1 MKMKMITATLLV
13 FALGATSTFA
23 QKGVDDG
30 SRFGHGEDSLR
41 CLQNL
46 SIYAE
51 YVKTGNFKDA
61 YLPWKAAYTECP
73 KAQVSTYINGVKI
86 LQWFIGQEKDAA
98 KRAAYVE
105 ELMDVYDQR
114 LKYLDDLNA
123 LVRNQTTRETVLG
136 MKAHDYI
143 VFGGNIDI
151 NKAYN
156 MLKEVVVAQKENT
169 AYYLLQDF
177 INISE
182 KKYKT
187 DPNHKETFITDYQMA
202 AEYANAV
209 NERTQNNPKASEAL
223 KKATLLT
230 KDYVDGIF
238 INSGAANCENLEAM
252 YGPKIEENKENLDY
266 LKQVVAVMRMFKC
279 TEQEAYFKASEY
291 AHAVSPTAETA
302 VGCAYMNYKKGDL
315 DKTLQFFDEA
325 IELETDPV
333 KKSEDAYN
341 AAVVL
346 FSKKQLGKAKSY
358 ANKALSFNDK
368 NGKAYILIANMY
380 ASSPNWS
387 DEPALNRCT
396 YYLAIDK
403 LQRAKAVDPSVTEEA
418 NKLIG
423 TYAAH
428 TPKPE
433 DLFFLN
439 LKKGDSITIGG
450 WIGESTVIR

>member
-73 KAQVSTYINGVKI
+73 KAQVSTYVNGVKI

-123 LVRNQTTRETVLG
+123 LVRNPTTRETVMG

-151 NKAYN
+151 NKAYD
-156 MLKEVVVAQKENT
+156 MLKEVITAQKENT

-187 DPNHKETFITDYQMA
+187 DPNHKETFITDYQTA

-302 VGCAYMNYKKGDL
+302 VGCAYMSYKKGDL

-387 DEPALNRCT
+387 DETALNRCT

>member
-73 KAQVSTYINGVKI
+73 KAQVSTYVNGVKI

-123 LVRNQTTRETVLG
+123 LVRNPTTRETVLG

-151 NKAYN
+151 NKAYD
-156 MLKEVVVAQKENT
+156 MLKEVVTAQKENT

-202 AEYANAV
+202 AEYADAV

-252 YGPKIEENKENLDY
+252 YGPKIEENKDNLDY
-266 LKQVVAVMRMFKC
+266 LKQVVSVMKMFRC

-315 DKTLQFFDEA
+315 DKTLQFFDQA

-358 ANKALSFNDK
+358 VNKAISFNDK

-387 DEPALNRCT
+387 DETALNRCT

-403 LQRAKAVDPSVTEEA
+403 LQRAKSVDPSVTEEA

>member
-1 MKMKMITATLLV
+1 MKMITATLLV
-13 FALGATSTFA
+13 FTFGATSTFA

-51 YVKTGNFKDA
+51 YVKTGNFQEA
-61 YLPWKAAYTECP
+61 YLPWKAVFTECP
-73 KAQVSTYINGVKI
+73 KAQVATYINGAKI
-86 LQWFIGQEKDAA
+86 LQWFINNEKDAA
-98 KRAAYVE
+98 KRADYVN
-105 ELMDVYDQR
+105 ELMGVYDQR
-114 LKYLDDLNA
+114 IQYLDDLNA
-123 LVRNQTTRETVLG
+123 LVRTPTSRGKVVG
-136 MKAHDYI
+136 IKAHDYI
-143 VFGGNIDI
+143 AYSKDLDI
-151 NKAYN
+151 NKAYE
-156 MLKEVVVAQKENT
+156 MLCETLASEQDHT
-169 AYYLLQDF
+169 DYYILQDF
-177 INISE
+177 INISS
-182 KKYKT
+182 KKYET
-187 DPNHKETFITDYQMA
+187 DPNHKEKFIADYQLA
-202 AEYANAV
+202 AEYADAV
-209 NERTQNNPKASEAL
+209 NQRTQDNPKASEAM
-223 KKATLLT
+223 KKATKLA

-238 INSGAANCENLEAM
+238 INSGAASCENLQAM
-252 YGPKIEENKENLDY
+252 YAPKIEENKDNLDY
-266 LKQVVAVMRMFKC
+266 LKNVVGLMKMFQC
-279 TEQEAYFKASEY
+279 TDQEAYFKASEY

-302 VGCAYMNYKKGDL
+302 VGCAYMYYKKGDL
-315 DKTLQFFDEA
+315 DKSLQFFDQA
-325 IELETDPV
+325 IELEGDAE

-346 FSKKQLGKAKSY
+346 FSKKQLSRARNY
-358 ANKALSFNDK
+358 ANKAISYNDK

-387 DEPALNRCT
+387 EESALNRCT

-403 LQRAKAVDPSVTEEA
+403 LQRAKSVDPSVTEEA

>member
-73 KAQVSTYINGVKI
+73 KAQVSTYVNGVKI

-123 LVRNQTTRETVLG
+123 LVRNPTTRETVLG

-151 NKAYN
+151 NKAYD
-156 MLKEVVVAQKENT
+156 MLKEVVTAQKENT

-209 NERTQNNPKASEAL
+209 NERTQNNPGASEAL

-252 YGPKIEENKENLDY
+252 YGPKIEENKDNLDY
-266 LKQVVAVMRMFKC
+266 LKQVVSVMKMFRC

-302 VGCAYMNYKKGDL
+302 VGCAYMYYKKGDL
-315 DKTLQFFDEA
+315 DKTLQFFDQA

-358 ANKALSFNDK
+358 ANKAISFNDK

-387 DEPALNRCT
+387 DETALNRCT

-403 LQRAKAVDPSVTEEA
+403 LQRAKFVDPSVTEEA

>member
-1 MKMKMITATLLV
+1 MKMKMITSALLV
-13 FALGATSTFA
+13 FALGTTSAFA

-61 YLPWKAAYTECP
+61 YLPWKTAYTECP
-73 KAQVSTYINGVKI
+73 KAQVLTYTNGVKI
-86 LQWFIGQEKDAA
+86 LRWFITNETDAT
-98 KRAAYVE
+98 KRAAYVD
-105 ELMDVYDQR
+105 ELMAVYDQR
-114 LKYLDDLNA
+114 LKYLDDLNK
-123 LVRNQTTRETVLG
+123 LVRTPATEGSILG

-143 VFGGNIDI
+143 AYSANVDV
-151 NKAYN
+151 NKAYA
-156 MLKEVVVAQKENT
+156 MFSKVLELEKAET
-169 AYYLLQDF
+169 DYYVLQDF
-177 INISE
+177 MDISAR
-182 KKYKT
+182 KYKA
-187 DPNHKETFITDYQMA
+187 DANHKEKFIDDYQLA
-202 AEYANAV
+202 SGYAE
-209 NERTQNNPKASEAL
+209 ELCNNASE
-223 KKATLLT
+223 KMKAITETT
-230 KDYVDGIF
+230 KNNIEAIF
-238 INSGAANCENLEAM
+238 INSGAATCENLQTMFA
-252 YGPKIEENKENLDY
+252 PKIEENKGDLAY
-266 LKQVVAVMRMFKC
+266 LQKVVALMKMFKC

-302 VGCAYMNYKKGDL
+302 VGCAYMYYKKGDV
-315 DKTLQFFDEA
+315 DKTIQFFDQA
-325 IELETDPV
+325 IELEEDPI

-346 FSKKQLGKAKSY
+346 FSKKQLSKARSY
-358 ANKALSFNDK
+358 ANKAISLNDS

-387 DEPALNRCT
+387 DESALNRCT

-403 LQRAKAVDPSVTEEA
+403 LQRAKNVDPSVAEEA

>member
-73 KAQVSTYINGVKI
+73 KAQVSTYINGAKI
-86 LQWFIGQEKDAA
+86 LQWFISNEKDAA
-98 KRAAYVE
+98 KRAEYVN
-105 ELMDVYDQR
+105 ELMGIYDQR
-114 LKYLDDLNA
+114 LKYLDDLNS
-123 LVRNQTTRETVLG
+123 LVRTPASKGKVLG

-143 VFGGNIDI
+143 VFGGKIDI
-151 NKAYN
+151 NKAYD
-156 MLKEVVVAQKENT
+156 MLSEVLSLEQEKT
-169 AYYLLQDF
+169 DYYILQDF

-187 DPNHKETFITDYQMA
+187 DANHKEKFIADYQLA
-202 AEYANAV
+202 AEYANIV

-223 KKATLLT
+223 KKATKLT

-238 INSGAANCENLEAM
+238 INSGAASCENLQAM
-252 YGPKIEENKENLDY
+252 YAPKIEENKDNLDY
-266 LKQVVAVMRMFKC
+266 LKNVVALMKMFQC
-279 TEQEAYFKASEY
+279 TDQEAYFKASEY

-315 DKTLQFFDEA
+315 EKSLQFFDQA
-325 IELETDPV
+325 IELEEDPI

-358 ANKALSFNDK
+358 ANKAISFNDK

-387 DEPALNRCT
+387 EESALNRCT

-403 LQRAKAVDPSVTEEA
+403 LQRAKSVDPSVTEEA

-439 LKKGDSITIGG
+439 LKKGDSVTIGG